1 LRFSLA
7 PDLALVEEFFADC
20 RLAAQSPNKT
30 VVELRGFEL
39 RLLGNAF
46 ADVWQFV
53 GEPEGQGFDLRIPG
67 CEVQI
72 RSDNGPEVQCHL
84 RGVPQEAPS
93 PLSASE
99 SCPSRN

>member
-1 LRFSLA
+1 MVR
-7 PDLALVEEFFADC
+7 ADF
-20 RLAAQSPNKT
+20 L
-30 VVELRGFEL
+30 VELRGFEL

-46 ADVWQFV
+46 VDVWQFV

-84 RGVPQEAPS
+84 RGVPQEAQQS
-93 PLSASE
+93 AVRQRILSLAE
-99 SCPSRN
+99 LMAR